1 MKGATHAVLATIGVL
16 TMAVPAMA
24 QPCERTITLDIRT
37 IDYRSKPYDPML
49 KPLLDKVDPQIGRIE
64 LTFASARV
72 HPDIADL
79 QAAGLK
85 YVQSKITLQGY
96 DPALIARQ
104 EVMLPKSFAGKDEL
118 YRLIVTYGPAD
129 AAPAC

>member
-1 MKGATHAVLATIGVL
+1 MSVGFAA
-16 TMAVPAMA
+16 MAVVMMAGTASA

-37 IDYRSKPYDPML
+37 IDYKSKPYDPML

-79 QAAGLK
+79 QAAGVK
-85 YVQSKITLQGY
+85 YVQSRITLQGY

-118 YRLIVTYGPAD
+118 YRLIVTYGPKD
-129 AAPAC
+129 PAPAC